1 MQRASSNPSFVLSFA
16 LYRALKRRPTD
27 NPVTHPEL
35 MALYEEQGGLCAVS
49 GLKMTWMKGK
59 IILTSMSI
67 DRIDSSKGYTRDNVR
82 LICHGGNR
90 MKGDATDEDMY
101 HLALAIVA
109 NMKRPKLRLVG

>member
-1 MQRASSNPSFVLSFA
+1 
-16 LYRALKRRPTD
+16 
-27 NPVTHPEL
+27 